1 MYNGKHRKHE
11 YFVLIFID
19 ILWLLR
25 IDPLGINIETYYYVT
40 LSSTVSMTTNEIHV
54 LTFVLITLSLNEKRK
69 CSII

>member
-40 LSSTVSMTTNEIHV
+40 LSSTVSMTTHEIHV
-54 LTFVLITLSLNEKRK
+54 LTLVFIILKHFV
-69 CSII
+69 